1 MTMSVSASAEASRKR
16 INLDKLLLDTV
27 KIVTKHP
34 PQTLTYSKL
43 SRFLKV
49 PRSTLYYYFGKD
61 VYNLM
66 NESARFAMK
75 KFTVLDKLNDYRSY
89 PTWKDYQVARL
100 QRAIELIHKNPWA
113 PRMFFRYRDDQSS
126 IGQTIRKAERDYL
139 YFLREVWMHFHK
151 NKAPKEENEFL
162 SASLKLGYLWGI
174 SIGVSPS
181 LGKPLPNSVSG
192 YDKLNDKLSKL
203 IEEFMSD

>member
-1 MTMSVSASAEASRKR
+1 MTNGVSNDLSRKR

-61 VYNLM
+61 VYNLI

-75 KFTVLDKLNDYRSY
+75 KFTVLDKHQDYKSHA
-89 PTWKDYQVARL
+89 TWKDYQVARL
-100 QRAIELIHKNPWA
+100 QRAIELIQKNPWA

-126 IGQTIRKAERDYL
+126 IGNTIRKAEKEYL
-139 YFLREVWMHFHK
+139 YFMREVWMYFHK
-151 NKAPKEENEFL
+151 GKAPNEENEML
-162 SASLKLGYLWGI
+162 AASLKLGYLWGI
-174 SIGVSPS
+174 SVGVSPLLS
-181 LGKPLPNSVSG
+181 NRPNANPLSG
-192 YDKLNDKLSKL
+192 YDGLNKKVATL
-203 IEEFMSD
+203 IEDFLSD

>member
-1 MTMSVSASAEASRKR
+1 MTTGVSLDNSRKR

-61 VYNLM
+61 VYNLI

-75 KFTVLDKLNDYRSY
+75 KFTVLDTLQDYRSF
-89 PTWKDYQVARL
+89 PTWEAYQVARL
-100 QRAIELIHKNPWA
+100 KRGIELIHKNPWA

-126 IGQTIRKAERDYL
+126 IGATIRKAEKDYL
-139 YFLREVWMHFHK
+139 YFMREVWTYFHK
-151 NKAPKEENEFL
+151 GKAPNEENEML
-162 SASLKLGYLWGI
+162 AASLKLGYLWGI
-174 SIGVSPS
+174 SVGVSPLLSNRPNTNPIAGHDS
-181 LGKPLPNSVSG
+181 LNK
-192 YDKLNDKLSKL
+192 KLATL
-203 IEEFMSD
+203 IEEFMKD

>member
-1 MTMSVSASAEASRKR
+1 MTMGVINEASRKR
-16 INLDKLLLDTV
+16 INIDKLLLDTV

-61 VYNLM
+61 VYNLI

-75 KFTVLDKLNDYRSY
+75 KFTVLDKLQEYRSY
-89 PTWKDYQVARL
+89 PTWKDYQIARFE
-100 QRAIELIHKNPWA
+100 RAIELINKNPWA
-113 PRMFFRYRDDQSS
+113 PRLFFRYRDDQSS
-126 IGQTIRKAERDYL
+126 IGTTIRKAEKDYL
-139 YFLREVWMHFHK
+139 YFMREVWMHFHK
-151 NKAPKEENEFL
+151 GKAPNEENEML

-174 SIGVSPS
+174 SVGVSPLLS
-181 LGKPLPNSVSG
+181 NRPNANPLSSYP
-192 YDKLNDKLSKL
+192 KLNKKLATL
-203 IEEFMSD
+203 IEEFLND